1 MSGGPD
7 RLSLLQLRSCP
18 SGPHR
23 GSNERPGLWL
33 GPGSLQAERH
43 SQTGRAM
50 ERVRTCGRRVA
61 ATAGRFTPTIFAGVS
76 SGHSSQSHC
85 SLVRYLSLW
94 LPRDIR
100 LAGFGS
106 RRDCDSAPH
115 SSPHSL
121 GWRNG
126 ASMETL
132 SCVRVDHRVKL
143 KIVKAYAIPSQ
154 KYRKRRLP
162 DCPDRETQSSAF
174 AFPALSRASGLH
186 ELSGRSSICAIP
198 SNL

>member
-1 MSGGPD
+1 MAWTWVAPGRAP
-7 RLSLLQLRSCP
+7 LSDWQGDGAGSHLRSE
-18 SGPHR
+18 G
-23 GSNERPGLWL
+23 GSYCWKVHTYYLCRCV
-33 GPGSLQAERH
+33 Q
-43 SQTGRAM
+43 RAF
-50 ERVRTCGRRVA
+50 EPKPLLPRVMPEPLA
-61 ATAGRFTPTIFAGVS
+61 A
-76 SGHSSQSHC
+76 
-85 SLVRYLSLW
+85 
-94 LPRDIR
+94 RDIR

-115 SSPHSL
+115 SSLHPL